1 MQNSRRF
8 SDEERLHLR
17 EDVVARLSRGQL
29 RNDILFD
36 LCRKNNLN
44 WPQAEALL
52 SELETVEHKR
62 ISRGRAILLLL
73 VSLTMI
79 AQGLLLVNPLSEVM
93 IEGFLRLLR
102 GLTPAHIAGFREAV
116 LQNWFMVVLWLVLN
130 ISAMAGILTAV
141 ARMIEPD

>member
-8 SDEERLHLR
+8 SDEERLRLR
-17 EDVVARLSRGQL
+17 EDVVARLGRGQL

-36 LCRKNNLN
+36 LCRQTNLN

-52 SELETVEHKR
+52 DELETVEHKR

-73 VSLTMI
+73 VSLAMI
-79 AQGLLLVNPLSEVM
+79 VQGLLLVNPLSEGM

-102 GLTPAHIAGFREAV
+102 DFTPAHVTGLKEAV
-116 LQNWFMVVLWLVLN
+116 LQNGFMLVLWLVLN
-130 ISAMAGILTAV
+130 ISAMAGILAAV
-141 ARMIEPD
+141 TGIIEPD